1 MNASVNDP
9 SSHESSH
16 SFTDMS
22 VRYPACVAFR
32 RPSTQDTRDPMI
44 EESVEIHNQNR
55 VFAKIT
61 YNNIGIM
68 PKTGT
73 LGHLES
79 KKK

>member
-1 MNASVNDP
+1 
-9 SSHESSH
+9 
-16 SFTDMS
+16 
-22 VRYPACVAFR
+22 
-32 RPSTQDTRDPMI
+32 MI